1 MDGAEKLEK
10 KYIALLEGKIS
21 SLEKELAEK
30 SKNDSKKAPQ
40 ENTKGT
46 STSNRIKDGETPA
59 VKKKSRVRYLI
70 RSYTETGEFT
80 TQPCEEEPGKDGA
93 LSNEDSDELAISWRH
108 TYEEQTG
115 NGEKKRKF
123 SFKELV
129 IESTELKKALEE
141 VVTKKYKDMSFNRN
155 ETSLRMHLSLPEG
168 IAGVCGSTNRH
179 S

>member
-59 VKKKSRVRYLI
+59 VKKVST
-70 RSYTETGEFT
+70 YT
-80 TQPCEEEPGKDGA
+80 P
-93 LSNEDSDELAISWRH
+93 
-108 TYEEQTG
+108 
-115 NGEKKRKF
+115 
-123 SFKELV
+123 
-129 IESTELKKALEE
+129 ST
-141 VVTKKYKDMSFNRN
+141 
-155 ETSLRMHLSLPEG
+155 
-168 IAGVCGSTNRH
+168 
-179 S
+179 